1 MIVATVDI
9 GSTWTKGAAFAVTDD
24 RVEVLRRA
32 ARPTTVNNL
41 ADGFFAVLGALFED
55 DPLPRIRRGEI
66 SLQYSSSAKGGLAV
80 AAIGLVPDVT
90 LELGKVAAQSAGAK
104 LTQVFAY
111 QLTRQD
117 IAGLEAAPP
126 DILLFAGGTDG
137 GNTRYVLANAEA
149 IGRSAIDCEIV
160 YAGNRAVADEVAT
173 LLAGKRLTVV
183 DNLLPSF
190 DAPNPDPARD
200 AIRAI
205 FLATIVKGKG
215 LDVIMAATG
224 SAPVPTPFA
233 VLEYVRAIH
242 QHVAGWDSFM
252 LFDMGGATTDV
263 YSAHREAP
271 EPGTLLRGLPEPDIK
286 RTVEGDLGLRVS
298 AQTTARLAG
307 AAPTAQ
313 LERAGLTQEN
323 ATERLTAHA
332 DRLTARPD
340 SLPADAEEQSVD
352 ILLAGLC
359 VGHAGARHA
368 GRSTT
373 VYTPEGE
380 MQLQTGRDLRRVR
393 QVIGSGGWLSRNTKF
408 NPAAWFTDH
417 RVDQRGR
424 RVLLP
429 QHVAY
434 YRDED
439 YLFPL
444 LANLARAFPGAAADA
459 GIRWLTAS
467 THESPDLSPLSNT
480 PPPLQE
486 NACN

>member
-1 MIVATVDI
+1 MQKRFWIQRV
-9 GSTWTKGAAFAVTDD
+9 GSRDD
-24 RVEVLRRA
+24 
-32 ARPTTVNNL
+32 
-41 ADGFFAVLGALFED
+41 F
-55 DPLPRIRRGEI
+55 
-66 SLQYSSSAKGGLAV
+66 
-80 AAIGLVPDVT
+80 
-90 LELGKVAAQSAGAK
+90 
-104 LTQVFAY
+104 
-111 QLTRQD
+111 
-117 IAGLEAAPP
+117 
-126 DILLFAGGTDG
+126 
-137 GNTRYVLANAEA
+137 
-149 IGRSAIDCEIV
+149 
-160 YAGNRAVADEVAT
+160 RAVADEVTA

-298 AQTTARLAG
+298 AQTTARLASG
-307 AAPTAQ
+307 AAQA
-313 LERAGLTQEN
+313 LFERAGMNSDELKPEHA
-323 ATERLTAHA
+323 ATRLAAHAERLTAH
-332 DRLTARPD
+332 PD
-340 SLPADAEEQSVD
+340 SLPADAEEEAVD
-352 ILLAGLC
+352 LLLAGLC

-393 QVIGSGGWLSRNTKF
+393 QVIGSGGWLSRNTEF
-408 NPAAWFTDH
+408 NPAQWFTDH
-417 RVDQRGR
+417 SIDQRGR
-424 RVLLP
+424 SVLLP
-429 QHVAY
+429 RHLTY

-444 LANLARAFPGAAADA
+444 LANLARAFPGAAAHA
-459 GIRWLTAS
+459 GIRWLSAS
-467 THESPDLSPLSNT
+467 RFDIPTLSNT
-480 PPPLQE
+480 EHILQE